1 MTPESQE
8 NIRAKEIMVLIEE
21 CHDSLTCLYEALTDR
36 DSKTSAAE
44 IKALQDDI
52 NKLSKFI

>member
-21 CHDSLTCLYEALTDR
+21 CHDSLTCLYEALIDG
-36 DSKTSAAE
+36 DSKSATSE
-44 IKALQDDI
+44 IKALQEDI
-52 NKLSKFI
+52 SKLTKFI

>member
-1 MTPESQE
+1 MITESQE
-8 NIRAKEIMVLIEE
+8 NIRAKEIIVLIEE
-21 CHDSLTCLYEALTDR
+21 CHDSLTYLYEALIDR
-36 DSKTSAAE
+36 DSKSAISE